1 MNQTNEIKTLSPE
14 FENEQTALPNCSPGR
29 NPMDHEF
36 RTELSQKLRT
46 PLNAIIGFA
55 ELVAMR
61 PGNATKDQDVQH
73 ILTASRD
80 LLEIINRELADP
92 NMPPPKSEPSLVP
105 PLLCDVLYIEDD
117 LVNFTLVE
125 RILEFRPTLKLLHAS
140 SGAAGIELAQIHRP
154 KLILLDLNLPDMH
167 GSEVIE
173 KLQSDPS
180 TAQLP
185 VVVLSAD
192 ATPSQIERLLAAG
205 ARNYLTKPFDIDP
218 FLAVVDEMVSERAA
232 ASVS

>member
-1 MNQTNEIKTLSPE
+1 MNQTNEIKTLTPE
-14 FENEQTALPNCSPGR
+14 FAALPDHSDRR
-29 NPMDHEF
+29 NAMEREF
-36 RTELSQKLRT
+36 CTELSQKLRT

-61 PGNATKDQDVQH
+61 PGNATKDPDVQH
-73 ILTASRD
+73 ILKASRD

-92 NMPPPKSEPSLVP
+92 NTPPPKTEPSLVP
-105 PLLCDVLYIEDD
+105 PLSCDVLYVEDD

-140 SGAAGIELAQIHRP
+140 RGKAGVELAQIHHP

-167 GSEVIE
+167 GLEVIQR
-173 KLQSDPS
+173 LQSDPS
-180 TAQLP
+180 TAQVP

-218 FLAVVDEMVSERAA
+218 FLAVVDEMVN
-232 ASVS
+232 ASVPAGRN